1 MHEQWLYKRL
11 HKIER
16 QLMTTHLGLFEL
28 VTLCVTSIVLSQN
41 IDHGVS
47 GYGIIYCLFV
57 IVGVMAVGAISDAVT
72 LIHMY
77 KKVRPLKWIPNCRPW
92 VVTLIGTIFPQFGV
106 CILLFLG
113 LLLLLAELTGA
124 VEIAIAIPVGM
135 SVFVSIC
142 LAAAGLTLLRVKYLP
157 I

>member
-1 MHEQWLYKRL
+1 
-11 HKIER
+11 
-16 QLMTTHLGLFEL
+16 MTTHLGLFEL

-41 IDHGVS
+41 IDHGLS

-57 IVGVMAVGAISDAVT
+57 IVGTMAVSAISDAIT

-77 KKVRPLKWIPNCRPW
+77 RRVRPLKWIPNCRPW

-113 LLLLLAELTGA
+113 LLILLAELTRT
-124 VEIAIAIPVGM
+124 VEIAIAVPIGM
-135 SVFVSIC
+135 SIFIAIS
-142 LAAAGLTLLRVKYLP
+142 LATAGLTLLRVKYLP

>member
-1 MHEQWLYKRL
+1 MHEQWIYQRL
-11 HKIER
+11 HKIEK

-41 IDHGVS
+41 VDHGLS

-57 IVGVMAVGAISDAVT
+57 IVGVMAIGTISDAVT

-77 KKVRPLKWIPNCRPW
+77 RKVRPMKWIPNCRPW
-92 VVTLIGTIFPQFGV
+92 VVTLIGIIFPQFGV

-113 LLLLLAELTGA
+113 LLLLLAELTGS

-135 SVFVSIC
+135 SVFIAISLV
-142 LAAAGLTLLRVKYLP
+142 AAGLTLLRVRYFP

>member
-1 MHEQWLYKRL
+1 MHEQWLYQRL
-11 HKIER
+11 HKIEK

-41 IDHGVS
+41 IDHGLS
-47 GYGIIYCLFV
+47 GYGIIYCLLV
-57 IVGVMAVGAISDAVT
+57 IVGIMAVSAISDAIA
-72 LIHMY
+72 LIYMY
-77 KKVRPLKWIPNCRPW
+77 RKVRPLKWIPNCRPW

-113 LLLLLAELTGA
+113 LLILLAELTGT
-124 VEIAIAIPVGM
+124 VEIAVAVPIGM
-135 SVFVSIC
+135 SIFVAIS
-142 LAAAGLTLLRVKYLP
+142 LLTVGITIMRVRFLP